1 MNFYPIIMAGG
12 SGTRL
17 WPVSRRGSPKQIYP
31 LFDHETLLQKTW
43 KRLRRGFSAGDI
55 YLATSGELVK
65 EIRRQLPRL
74 LEKNIITEPVR
85 RDTAAG
91 LGLALLKIHQR
102 DSKAIF
108 VYINADNF
116 IRDEKEFI
124 RLLKAAE
131 KTIKKDQSRVTLI
144 GVKPTYPEIGYGYIK
159 IGSRPSSYPLPSGG
173 RGKIDEIYEVAEF
186 VEKPDLKTATNYFV
200 SGKYLWNPTLIMARA
215 DYFLSLY
222 KKYLPGMW
230 KILSKISEAV
240 GSFSEDKIIKKEFPK
255 IKPISVDYGILEPAS
270 RAEKML
276 VLPADFDWSD
286 VGHWRA
292 VHEILTQGKAKTI
305 CKGGQHVSVDS
316 HGNLLYNLT
325 GKLIAT
331 AGMRNFIIIE
341 TDDALL
347 ICPKDQ
353 AQDVKKIVGE
363 LKRRGFEK
371 YL

>member
-1 MNFYPIIMAGG
+1 MVYPIIMAGG

-17 WPVSRRGSPKQIYP
+17 WPVSRQGAPKQIYP
-31 LFDHETLLQKTW
+31 LIDRETLLQKTW
-43 KRLRRGFSAGDI
+43 KRMRRGFAAKDI
-55 YLATSGELVK
+55 YLATGVGLAE
-65 EIRRQLPRL
+65 EIKKQLPEL
-74 LEKNIITEPVR
+74 SLKNISSEPVR

-102 DSKAIF
+102 DPKGIF
-108 VYINADNF
+108 VYVNADNF

-124 RLLKAAE
+124 RLLKLAE
-131 KTIKKDQSRVTLI
+131 KTIKTGQSQITLI

-159 IGSRPSSYPLPSGG
+159 IGSRPSPHPLP
-173 RGKIDEIYEVAEF
+173 RGERSKIDEIFEVAEF
-186 VEKPDLKTATNYFV
+186 VEKPDLETAKKYFT
-200 SGKYLWNPTLIMARA
+200 SRDYLWNPTLIVARA

-222 KKYLPGMW
+222 KKYLPQMW
-230 KILSKISEAV
+230 RILSKIASGLDTPRE
-240 GSFSEDKIIKKEFPK
+240 KTIIGKEFVK
-255 IKPISVDYGILEPAS
+255 IKPVSVDYGILEPAS
-270 RAEKML
+270 KKEKML
-276 VLPADFDWSD
+276 VLPTDFGWSD

-292 VHEILTQGKAKTI
+292 VHEILTQGKAQTV
-305 CKGGQHVSVDS
+305 CKGGQHVSIDS
-316 HGNLLYNLT
+316 HGNLIYNLT

-331 AGMRNFIIIE
+331 AGIKNCIIIE